1 MTVQINTIQNVVVV
15 TYLSFVVTHYSVQTT
30 VGVTVNY
37 GFSDHFPMLSTFLR
51 LVCCAL
57 ESHKFIKNLDEA
69 LCTGDFQ
76 SLMEITKV
84 NDFQTLFNNE
94 LENSYEQC
102 MEAAD
107 CASKTWCGK
116 LASCYTC

>member
-1 MTVQINTIQNVVVV
+1 M
-15 TYLSFVVTHYSVQTT
+15 
-30 VGVTVNY
+30 
-37 GFSDHFPMLSTFLR
+37 STFLR

-57 ESHKFIKNLDEA
+57 ESNNSIDEA

-84 NDFQTLFNNE
+84 SDFETLFNNE

-102 MEAAD
+102 TEAAD
-107 CASKTWCGK
+107 SQGRN
-116 LASCYTC
+116 